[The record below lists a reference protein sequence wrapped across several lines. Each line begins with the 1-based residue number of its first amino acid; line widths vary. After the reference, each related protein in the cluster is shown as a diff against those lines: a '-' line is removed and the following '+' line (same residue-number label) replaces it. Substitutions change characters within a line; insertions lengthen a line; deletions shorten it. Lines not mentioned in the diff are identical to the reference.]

1 MVLRT
6 AASAALAAE
15 DQLFAPYL
23 YSGKCLTE
31 ALSLCYHTLDC
42 GKFSVV
48 TSLPTTT
55 AAKTVTRLPTCSN
68 YADGVNKELARMKL
82 HEYQAR
88 DLLAK
93 NGVPVTGGGVATTPA
108 EARAIAEELGRRVVV
123 KAQVFVG
130 GRGKAGGVKLAAT
143 PAEAEQVAGAILG
156 MEIKGLTVE
165 KVLVAEAITYQKEIY
180 LSAILDR
187 ASKQVMMIAS
197 AEGGVEI
204 EEVAKTN
211 PNAIIKIPA
220 HPTLGLQDY
229 QARELAFAI
238 GLTDGKQ
245 ARQFAQ
251 IATALYRTFV
261 ASDASLVE
269 INPLV
274 IRDDG
279 SLQAL
284 DSKVL
289 LDDSALFRHPELAAL
304 RDSSDEPEAERVARE
319 ADLTF
324 IKLDGNI
331 GCMVNGAG
339 LAMATMDVV
348 KLYGGEPA
356 NFLDIGGGANKDKV
370 KTALQ
375 IILADPNVK
384 AVMFNIFGGITR
396 VDEVARGIIAALE
409 EVPTSVPLVARL
421 TGTNEAEGLR
431 ILAESQLIPATS
443 LAEAAQKA
451 VAAAQPTT

>member
-1 MVLRT
+1 
-6 AASAALAAE
+6 
-15 DQLFAPYL
+15 
-23 YSGKCLTE
+23 
-31 ALSLCYHTLDC
+31 
-42 GKFSVV
+42 
-48 TSLPTTT
+48 
-55 AAKTVTRLPTCSN
+55 
-68 YADGVNKELARMKL
+68 MKL

-88 DLLAK
+88 DLLATY
-93 NGVPVTGGGVATTPA
+93 GIPVTGGGVATTPA
-108 EARAIAEELGRRVVV
+108 EARAIAEQLGRPVVV

-143 PAEAEQVAGAILG
+143 PEEAEQVAGQILG
-156 MEIKGLTVE
+156 MDIKGLIVE
-165 KVLVAEAITYQKEIY
+165 KVLVAEAITYEKEIY

-187 ASKQVMMIAS
+187 ATKCVVMIAS

-211 PNAIIKIPA
+211 PDAIIKLPA

-251 IATALYRTFV
+251 IATALYRVFV
-261 ASDASLVE
+261 ATDASLAE

-274 IRDDG
+274 IRADG

-289 LDDSALFRHPELAAL
+289 LDDSALFRHPDLAAL
-304 RDSSDEPEAERVARE
+304 RDSSDEPEAERLARQ
-319 ADLTF
+319 ADITF
-324 IKLDGNI
+324 IKLDGSI

-356 NFLDIGGGANKDKV
+356 NFLDIGGGAGKAKV
-370 KTALQ
+370 KAALQ
-375 IILADPNVK
+375 IILADPSVK

-409 EVPTSVPLVARL
+409 EVPTNVPMVARL
-421 TGTNEAEGLR
+421 TGTNEEEGRRL
-431 ILAESQLIPATS
+431 LAESKLIPAAT
-443 LAEAAQKA
+443 LGEAAQKA
-451 VAAAQPTT
+451 VAAAQAA

>member
-1 MVLRT
+1 
-6 AASAALAAE
+6 
-15 DQLFAPYL
+15 
-23 YSGKCLTE
+23 
-31 ALSLCYHTLDC
+31 
-42 GKFSVV
+42 
-48 TSLPTTT
+48 
-55 AAKTVTRLPTCSN
+55 
-68 YADGVNKELARMKL
+68 MKL

-93 NGVPVTGGGVATTPA
+93 YGIPVTRGGVAVTPG
-108 EARAIAEELGRRVVV
+108 EARAVAESIGGPVVV

-130 GRGKAGGVKLAAT
+130 GRGKAGGVKLADT
-143 PAEAEQVAGAILG
+143 PEQAEQVASQILG
-156 MEIKGLTVE
+156 MAIKGLTVE
-165 KVLVAEAITYQKEIY
+165 KVLVAEAISYTKEIY

-187 ASKQVMMIAS
+187 AAKRVTMIAS

-204 EEVAKTN
+204 EEVARTN
-211 PNAIIKIPA
+211 PKAIIKIPA
-220 HPTLGLQDY
+220 HPHLGLLDF
-229 QARELAFAI
+229 QARELAFGI

-251 IATALYRTFV
+251 IASALYRVFV
-261 ASDASLVE
+261 ECDASLAE

-274 IRDDG
+274 IRADG

-289 LDDSALFRHPELAAL
+289 LDDSALFRHPDLAAL
-304 RDSSDEPEAERVARE
+304 RDSSDEPEAELRARE
-319 ADLTF
+319 ADLTY
-324 IKLDGNI
+324 IKLDGSI

-356 NFLDIGGGANKDKV
+356 NFLDIGGGAGKDKV
-370 KTALQ
+370 KAALQ

-396 VDEVARGIIAALE
+396 VDEVARGIVAALE
-409 EVPTSVPLVARL
+409 EVQTDVPMVARL
-421 TGTNEAEGLR
+421 TGTNEEEGRR
-431 ILAESQLIPATS
+431 ILAASRLIPAAT

-451 VAAAQPTT
+451 VAAARGA